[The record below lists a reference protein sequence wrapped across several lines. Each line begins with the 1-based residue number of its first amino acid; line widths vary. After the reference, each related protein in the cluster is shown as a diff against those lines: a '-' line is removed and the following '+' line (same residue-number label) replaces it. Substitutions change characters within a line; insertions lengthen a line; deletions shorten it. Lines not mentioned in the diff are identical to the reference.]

1 MGGRRGRERE
11 LHVGKH
17 YEVISVAESK
27 ASGIRHS
34 GKERHK
40 GVIKGVAVPLREQR
54 YIDGGKVRAW
64 KERTDKHTTR

>member
-54 YIDGGKVRAW
+54 YIDG
-64 KERTDKHTTR
+64 